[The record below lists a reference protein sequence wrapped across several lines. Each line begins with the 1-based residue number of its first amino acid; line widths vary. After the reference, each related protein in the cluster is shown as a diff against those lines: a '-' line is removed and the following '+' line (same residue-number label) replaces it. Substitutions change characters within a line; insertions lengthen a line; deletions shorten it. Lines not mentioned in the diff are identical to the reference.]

1 MVWTIKPH
9 HLQKNVPLY
18 AQTTLNVAQ
27 QNIQPPQKYANFIKN
42 VFQAILNLKTI
53 FFTRKVL
60 FGQLLSIFCSRLFR
74 DIFVNCKEKTPT
86 YCFCFCL
93 QSLASK
99 MDNILVMNFLYW
111 KKFPLLMLVKKNV
124 RNLNIVNFGPLIT
137 TTIMAIVI
145 VMLSLILLQILKPVN
160 QHLCA

>member
-53 FFTRKVL
+53 YFTGKV
-60 FGQLLSIFCSRLFR
+60 SIIGANAEHILQQTVQRY
-74 DIFVNCKEKTPT
+74 ICKLP
-86 YCFCFCL
+86 FCL
-93 QSLASK
+93 QSHASK
-99 MDNILVMNFLYW
+99 MDNILVKMNILYW

-145 VMLSLILLQILKPVN
+145 VMLSLVLLQILKPVN